1 MRACKEKQQQL
12 LCCTQTQILQTKASN
27 AVSPADAKLVVLL
40 TSRNATQTAKLVNL
54 NIQWKKTTKKK
65 QIIGFLYSTNSE
77 ILRNISTK
85 TEEEGAQ
92 DRNRQS

>member
-1 MRACKEKQQQL
+1 
-12 LCCTQTQILQTKASN
+12 
-27 AVSPADAKLVVLL
+27 L

-54 NIQWKKTTKKK
+54 NIKWKKTTKKK
-65 QIIGFLYSTNSE
+65 QIIGFLYSTRSE

-85 TEEEGAQ
+85 TEEEEAQ

>member
-1 MRACKEKQQQL
+1 MQRKAAAAAAVHKRKYYKQRL
-12 LCCTQTQILQTKASN
+12 PTQYLRQMQNLSSRN
-27 AVSPADAKLVVLL
+27 V

-54 NIQWKKTTKKK
+54 NIKWKKTTKKK
-65 QIIGFLYSTNSE
+65 QIIGFLYSTRSE

-92 DRNRQS
+92 DRNKQS

>member
-1 MRACKEKQQQL
+1 MQHK
-12 LCCTQTQILQTKASN
+12 IL
-27 AVSPADAKLVVLL
+27 
-40 TSRNATQTAKLVNL
+40 
-54 NIQWKKTTKKK
+54 WEKTTEKK
-65 QIIGFLYSTNSE
+65 QIIGFLYSTRAE